1 MSTVQNNPSPS
12 ARPAPPPDDGAWDV
26 VHGLLD
32 VAGFVPGL
40 GAVPDLVN
48 AGLYAARGDLGNAA
62 LSAAAAVPLFGD
74 AAKGTAMAVKAGK
87 GLAAEAGEA
96 AVKRAAHEG
105 GDGLARTLRTGQP
118 YEAVVRGEKVTLDDV
133 TMRSVEYVKRAR
145 DEAAELRKAFDGG
158 KRKDFL
164 VSLAA
169 DPKKTAALREAGFS
183 PAEIDRIASGRV
195 PQGWQVH
202 HKLPLDDGG
211 TNDFGNLVLI
221 KNDPY
226 HIAVTNTQRTL
237 TGHLVP
243 GDAARVEWPMIPGF
257 VYPAKPGATAP

>member
-1 MSTVQNNPSPS
+1 MSAVQNSSNPPSRPPGSP
-12 ARPAPPPDDGAWDV
+12 DGWDV
-26 VHGLLD
+26 VHGVLD

-40 GAVPDLVN
+40 GAVPDLLN
-48 AGLYAARGDLGNAA
+48 AGLYAVRGDLGNAA

-74 AAKGTAMAVKAGK
+74 AAKGTAMAVKAGR
-87 GLAAEAGEA
+87 GLAVDAGEA
-96 AVKRAAHEG
+96 AVKRAVREG
-105 GDGLARTLRTGQP
+105 GDDGLGRALGTGQP
-118 YEAVVRGEKVTLDDV
+118 YEALVRGEKVTLDGV

-158 KRKDFL
+158 ERKDFL
-164 VSLAA
+164 VSLAS
-169 DPKKTAALREAGFS
+169 DPGKAAALREAGFS
-183 PAEIDRIASGRV
+183 PAEIERIAAGRV

-237 TGHLVP
+237 TGHLEP
-243 GDAARVEWPMIPGF
+243 GGAARVEWPMIPGF
-257 VYPAKPGATAP
+257 VYPAKPGVTAP